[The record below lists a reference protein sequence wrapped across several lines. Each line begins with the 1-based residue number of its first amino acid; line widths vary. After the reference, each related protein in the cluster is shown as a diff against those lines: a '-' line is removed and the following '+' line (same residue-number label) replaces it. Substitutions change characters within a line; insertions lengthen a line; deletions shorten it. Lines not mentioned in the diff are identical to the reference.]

1 MTINSQISDNNPIDA
16 RSFAQIWESC
26 DPGQRQK
33 LTNRISVKLE
43 CSSVAVWNYGK
54 GNYSP
59 RSINDKKEI
68 VKIIRSVLGCQTAPD
83 TLFPSR

>member
-1 MTINSQISDNNPIDA
+1 MYANDSLDA
-16 RSFAQIWESC
+16 RSFPQIWASC
-26 DPGQRQK
+26 DSGQRQK
-33 LTNRISVKLE
+33 LTNRISVRLE

-68 VKIIRSVLGCQTAPD
+68 VKIVKSLLGYNTSPE
-83 TLFPSR
+83 TLFPEK